1 MILYIENPIEHTHTQ
16 THTHTHT
23 HTHTRST
30 GTNKLSKVTGHK
42 TNTQISVFLCISKK
56 QSVKEIK
63 KTISFTI
70 ASRWIK
76 CLGGNKFN
84 QGGESLIKLQTNGIE
99 LRVQKRLWL
108 TDFFFLTVPTSFVSV
123 SQGWL
128 KVPQTGWL
136 KTTELWGL
144 PRWSSG

>member
-70 ASRWIK
+70 ASR
-76 CLGGNKFN
+76 
-84 QGGESLIKLQTNGIE
+84 
-99 LRVQKRLWL
+99 
-108 TDFFFLTVPTSFVSV
+108 
-123 SQGWL
+123 
-128 KVPQTGWL
+128 
-136 KTTELWGL
+136 
-144 PRWSSG
+144 